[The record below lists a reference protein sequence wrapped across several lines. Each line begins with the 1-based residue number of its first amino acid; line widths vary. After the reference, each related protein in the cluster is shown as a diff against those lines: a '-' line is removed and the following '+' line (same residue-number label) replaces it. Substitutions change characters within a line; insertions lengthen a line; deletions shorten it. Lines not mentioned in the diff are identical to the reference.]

1 MALSVNTNITSL
13 GVQKNLNKASDALSQ
28 SMNRLSSGLKI
39 NSAKDDAAGMQIAN
53 RLNNQVKGL
62 NVAIANANNGVSIAQ
77 TAEGAMQESTN
88 TLQRLR
94 ELALQAANGD
104 KSDADRVSLQQEFT
118 AKVGELNRIASTT
131 TFGGRNLLD
140 GSFSNVAFQI
150 GANANETISF
160 GMTDISST
168 ALKGNYKEASVNST
182 ALTGLAATATG
193 SVLTDKATTTGT
205 ATTGTAA
212 AGATA
217 ATDTLKI
224 NGTVISLGAF
234 ADTDKG
240 AAAVEAINK
249 QTATTGVTASA
260 DADGVLTLSST
271 KAIKLEAGEV
281 AAAIPGPP
289 PVAAKTDGLASL
301 NLTAAANIPTTSN
314 LTSAGSISVNG
325 TEVKWDKNAT
335 MASVLTDLTA
345 AAGGTATGAS
355 ATFTEGRVKLTSGDG
370 ADIKLSN
377 TTSGSLS
384 QLGLSAGTTQAKL
397 TADTSIDVN
406 GVEVKF
412 KKGDTAD
419 AVVASINSA
428 STGVQASKNADGT
441 LNLFADKD
449 ITIKDGSAGTGL
461 KALGLTAVSDAGT
474 KAAVTMET
482 SVSDLNILTAAASQ
496 QAVQALDD
504 AMQQIDSQRSQLGA
518 VQNRF
523 ASTVANLQSIS
534 QNSSAAK
541 GRVEDADFASE
552 AAELT
557 KQQTL
562 QQAST
567 AILSQANQLP
577 SSVLKLLQ

>member
-168 ALKGNYKEASVNST
+168 ALKGNYKEAAVDG
-182 ALTGLAATATG
+182 AAMKGLAATATG
-193 SVLTDKATTTGT
+193 SVLGNSAQLTGT
-205 ATTGTAA
+205 GAA
-212 AGATA
+212 AATVATDAFTINGVDINLGVTAGGVATATA
-217 ATDTLKI
+217 ALT
-224 NGTVISLGAF
+224 
-234 ADTDKG
+234 
-240 AAAVEAINK
+240 AINN
-249 QTATTGVTASA
+249 QTATTGVTATA
-260 DADGVLTLSST
+260 DATGIVTLSS
-271 KAIKLEAGEV
+271 KNAIVLGASAVVG
-281 AAAIPGPP
+281 A
-289 PVAAKTDGLASL
+289 TDGLAKLKLGAPATVPSND
-301 NLTAAANIPTTSN
+301 NLKSDGA
-314 LTSAGSISVNG
+314 ISVNG
-325 TEVKWDKNAT
+325 NAVTWTANDT
-335 MASVLTDLTA
+335 MASVLTKLTT
-345 AAGGTATGAS
+345 AAGGAANGAS
-355 ATFTEGRVKLTSGDG
+355 ATFTDGRVKLTSGNGD
-370 ADIKLSN
+370 DIKLSN
-377 TTSGSLS
+377 TSSGSLS

-412 KKGDTAD
+412 KKGDTSD
-419 AVVASINSA
+419 AIVSSINSA

-461 KALGLTAVSDAGT
+461 AALGLTTVAGNGT
-474 KAAVTMET
+474 KTAVTMET
-482 SVSDLNILTAAASQ
+482 SVSDLSVLTAASSQ
-496 QAVQALDD
+496 QAIQALDD